1 MNTAL
6 FWTSFFFSSPLFSS
20 NKNNPTWSNF
30 VRDFK
35 QKPGGTSQ
43 DRLQFL
49 SPRLGSEVY
58 TQFSHTGCDAAH
70 WTGVYAPFSPLS
82 FFFFLRIK
90 AWIHCTEDNQ
100 WITKKKTKQ
109 NKTKQKKSSSCSS
122 LFCLAAMVEG
132 HALVLLGSLWRIAAG
147 CRLMWGERWLVPI
160 IHHIEFI
167 SLDQRQSLRSFTSSC
182 RHAAAKY
189 I

>member
-1 MNTAL
+1 MEILPGAARASSDKSFPGASQAKHPRNSHEHGSFL
-6 FWTSFFFSSPLFSS
+6 NELFFFSSPLFSS

-100 WITKKKTKQ
+100 WITKKKK
-109 NKTKQKKSSSCSS
+109 NQKKN
-122 LFCLAAMVEG
+122 LHPA
-132 HALVLLGSLWRIAAG
+132 
-147 CRLMWGERWLVPI
+147 RLSFVWLRWLKAT
-160 IHHIEFI
+160 
-167 SLDQRQSLRSFTSSC
+167 R
-182 RHAAAKY
+182 
-189 I
+189 

>member
-1 MNTAL
+1 M
-6 FWTSFFFSSPLFSS
+6 
-20 NKNNPTWSNF
+20 
-30 VRDFK
+30 RDFK

-100 WITKKKTKQ
+100 WITKKKKI
-109 NKTKQKKSSSCSS
+109 KKKIFILLVS
-122 LFCLAAMVEG
+122 LLSGCDG
-132 HALVLLGSLWRIAAG
+132 WRP
-147 CRLMWGERWLVPI
+147 RV
-160 IHHIEFI
+160 
-167 SLDQRQSLRSFTSSC
+167 SFTGITLAHRCWLQADVGWEVIGANYPSYRVYFFRSEAIFAFLHLFVSPRC
-182 RHAAAKY
+182 C
-189 I
+189 